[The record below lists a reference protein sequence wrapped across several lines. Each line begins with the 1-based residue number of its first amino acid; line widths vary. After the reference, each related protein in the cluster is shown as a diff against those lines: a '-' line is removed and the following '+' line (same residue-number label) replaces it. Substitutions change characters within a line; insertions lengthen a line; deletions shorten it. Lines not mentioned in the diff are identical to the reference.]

1 MKTTFVFFA
10 TFALLTLASCSG
22 SETYRGDWKATD
34 PKGNHYEINFQEKRF
49 SIQDSSGESTK
60 YEYTQNEV
68 QNDNGVMSYGIKL
81 GDGRKLQVR
90 FPFDSDQT
98 KGFILDANNHVMYT
112 IARDKYMRYEEVYK
126 L

>member
-1 MKTTFVFFA
+1 MKTLFSLLAFG
-10 TFALLTLASCSG
+10 ALLILASCSG

-34 PKGNHYEINFQEKRF
+34 PKGNQYEINFQEKSF
-49 SIQDSSGESTK
+49 SIQQGTGEKTQ
-60 YEYTQNEV
+60 YDYTQNEV

-90 FPFDSDQT
+90 FPFDADQT
-98 KGFILDANNHVMYT
+98 KGFILDANDHVMYT
-112 IARDKYMRYEEVYK
+112 IARERYMRYEEVYQ

>member
-1 MKTTFVFFA
+1 MKTIFSLLAFG
-10 TFALLTLASCSG
+10 ALIMLVSCSG

-34 PKGNHYEINFQEKRF
+34 TKGNQYEINFQEKSF
-49 SIQDSSGESTK
+49 TIQDGSGDKTQ
-60 YEYTQNEV
+60 YDYIQNEV

-90 FPFDSDQT
+90 FPFDADQT

-112 IARDKYMRYEEVYK
+112 ISRDRYMKYEEVYQ